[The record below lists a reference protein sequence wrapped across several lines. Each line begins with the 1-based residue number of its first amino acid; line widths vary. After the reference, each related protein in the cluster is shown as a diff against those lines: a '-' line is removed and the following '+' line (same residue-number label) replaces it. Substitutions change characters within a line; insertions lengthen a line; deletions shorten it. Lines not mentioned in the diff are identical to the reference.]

1 MVCQPS
7 VQKAVHQ
14 IGSFISEKD
23 STVRNAA
30 LNTLVILYDNIG
42 DAVYK
47 HVGNVSPV
55 IHQARSCCLHLQSLL
70 YPQLPAKD
78 MSMLEER
85 IRRAAKR
92 STPESSGDKTVT
104 ILEDTATEEDQS
116 VKTAPKELPRSDSST
131 KWSSVCTST
140 VCTYVHNP

>member
-55 IHQARSCCLHLQSLL
+55 IPRHDHAVYTSNLFYTLSFQQKTCPCWRSALGGQPSE
-70 YPQLPAKD
+70 A
-78 MSMLEER
+78 
-85 IRRAAKR
+85 
-92 STPESSGDKTVT
+92 
-104 ILEDTATEEDQS
+104 
-116 VKTAPKELPRSDSST
+116 LPRAQVIKLLPYLKTLQPRRS
-131 KWSSVCTST
+131 KVLRLLPKNFQGQT
-140 VCTYVHNP
+140 VQLNGVVYVHLPYVHT